1 MKYLKIEY
9 LKNHLFCTERTDWL
23 EYGIRNRRKSHKQNR
38 NWSKHGINSCWLIC
52 AWEKRADW
60 VWKRYLRNKIKG
72 IQHGQKRFWNP
83 KSSLHFPTSPA
94 IILPSFPFNRKACRH
109 EQITRPHRHRRFA
122 FRLPAI
128 GQQPIRRH
136 ACGQNSLRPCCGFF
150 RRHISSCFRTCCRIG
165 CAGCFCTASIRHS
178 RGRHGQRGAVR
189 QNPMRTRP
197 PNLLR
202 QIQHPPAPNR
212 HRMAGCAAETAAI

>member
-83 KSSLHFPTSPA
+83 KSSLRFPTSPA

-109 EQITRPHRHRRFA
+109 ESITRPYRHRPPA
-122 FRLPAI
+122 FRLPAF

-136 ACGQNSLRPCCGFF
+136 ACRQGSLCPRYGFF
-150 RRHISSCFRTCCRIG
+150 RRHIGSCSRTCCRIG
-165 CAGCFCTASIRHS
+165 CAGCFCAASIGHPC
-178 RGRHGQRGAVR
+178 GRYGQRGAV
-189 QNPMRTRP
+189 
-197 PNLLR
+197 
-202 QIQHPPAPNR
+202 
-212 HRMAGCAAETAAI
+212 

>member
-83 KSSLHFPTSPA
+83 KSSLH
-94 IILPSFPFNRKACRH
+94 NR
-109 EQITRPHRHRRFA
+109 
-122 FRLPAI
+122 
-128 GQQPIRRH
+128 
-136 ACGQNSLRPCCGFF
+136 CGNRCG
-150 RRHISSCFRTCCRIG
+150 SSCR
-165 CAGCFCTASIRHS
+165 CAGGRSHS
-178 RGRHGQRGAVR
+178 GGRDCLAGRRVGGLAVAR
-189 QNPMRTRP
+189 R
-197 PNLLR
+197 L
-202 QIQHPPAPNR
+202 
-212 HRMAGCAAETAAI
+212 AGGKQEGDGGKDG